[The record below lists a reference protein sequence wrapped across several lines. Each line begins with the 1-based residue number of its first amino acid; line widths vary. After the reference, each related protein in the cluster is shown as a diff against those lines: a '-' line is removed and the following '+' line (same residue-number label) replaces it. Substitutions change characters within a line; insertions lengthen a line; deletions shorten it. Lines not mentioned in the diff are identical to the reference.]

1 MQRTPM
7 TRGGF
12 ERLQQELDQ
21 LKREERPRIIKAIA
35 EARAHG
41 DLSEN
46 AEYHAAKERQGFIEG
61 RIRELEAKLSAAE
74 VLDPPSDG
82 ARVTF
87 GSTVLLRG
95 ADGKEVR
102 YQIVGSD
109 ESEPIILRLSEDGRR
124 TSEAGSDTQLGDLKT
139 HFDFSGHT
147 FRSSVAAPCFFALAF
162 KSDLVSSFNVLT
174 GFVSCPVTPS
184 LRLLSLPLAFSFR
197 SPPFLEK
204 SSSQLTTSR

>member
-1 MQRTPM
+1 M
-7 TRGGF
+7 TRQGF

-61 RIRELEAKLSAAE
+61 RIRELEIKVGGAE
-74 VLDPPSDG
+74 VIDPPRDG
-82 ARVTF
+82 ERITF

-95 ADGKEVR
+95 GDGKEVK

-109 ESEPIILRLSEDGRR
+109 EAEPTTGRISILS
-124 TSEAGSDTQLGDLKT
+124 
-139 HFDFSGHT
+139 
-147 FRSSVAAPCFFALAF
+147 
-162 KSDLVSSFNVLT
+162 
-174 GFVSCPVTPS
+174 
-184 LRLLSLPLAFSFR
+184 PLARTLIGKEVGDEVRVQAPGGAKTYEVLAVNF
-197 SPPFLEK
+197 PWG
-204 SSSQLTTSR
+204 